1 MVQLTV
7 SEAERQGL
15 VDRILRSLLSFF
27 CLFYDFFSFLYFIP
41 FIYYYHNHFSL
52 YVFLIMIFPLLVSG
66 VQVSKLCWVGQ
77 QPAVFAAVG

>member
-7 SEAERQGL
+7 SEAERQGS

-27 CLFYDFFSFLYFIP
+27 CLFHDFFSFLYLIQ
-41 FIYYYHNHFSL
+41 FIYNYYNYFSL
-52 YVFLIMIFPLLVSG
+52 YVCLIMIFPLLVSG
-66 VQVSKLCWVGQ
+66 VQVGKLCWVGQ